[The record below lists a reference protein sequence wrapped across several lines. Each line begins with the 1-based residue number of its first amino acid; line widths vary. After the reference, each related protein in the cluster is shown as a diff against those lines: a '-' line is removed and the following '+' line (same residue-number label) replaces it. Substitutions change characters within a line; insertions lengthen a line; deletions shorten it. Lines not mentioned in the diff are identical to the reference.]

1 MSDKYMDYKKIK
13 RILLVVMTLAVVGSS
28 SCAFAEGYKYKI
40 TDPRYNTA
48 VQYTTP
54 QDTYNNNRPLAN
66 PADKKKQRTQ
76 LLIILLMIVVP
87 SILIY
92 TTIKNI
98 EPKSQYRKKLLSEEF
113 KETFRAIMA
122 VVINILL
129 VISKKVAEIFKAIA
143 GETSKSKMQSYSGP
157 VVHTSAPKKI
167 KANEFVKEDSVNEL
181 NEVNETKEENAKIE
195 APNSQEEKPDLSKNI
210 QKFSKANIS
219 SYVSE
224 KNSVEKTEFSINEY
238 LSSPIQK
245 PHNPVLLSSSKL
257 TRNKGLCLV
266 QYRNKVSLIGYIN
279 KKVFVLAQFNSLS
292 TNEIRSRL
300 AENEGENERYIVKL
314 GNYKALL
321 EVSENNMELLLEL

>member
-13 RILLVVMTLAVVGSS
+13 RILLVFMTLAVIGTS
-28 SCAFAEGYKYKI
+28 SCVFAEGYKYKI

-48 VQYTTP
+48 VQFASP
-54 QDTYNNNRPLAN
+54 QESYDRTNLQNNPVNR
-66 PADKKKQRTQ
+66 KKQNRQ

-87 SILIY
+87 SILIVS
-92 TTIKNI
+92 TIKNI

-113 KETFRAIMA
+113 KDAFRSVIS
-122 VVINILL
+122 VVINILITL
-129 VISKKVAEIFKAIA
+129 SKKIAELFKLIA
-143 GETSKSKMQSYSGP
+143 GETQKPKPQYYKGP
-157 VVHTSAPKKI
+157 VVHTSTAKKI
-167 KANEFVKEDSVNEL
+167 KED
-181 NEVNETKEENAKIE
+181 TKEEVQDTTTNSESNE
-195 APNSQEEKPDLSKNI
+195 AEAQKAQSESPDLSKNV
-210 QKFSKANIS
+210 QKFTRASQSAPTDK
-219 SYVSE
+219 
-224 KNSVEKTEFSINEY
+224 KTSVEKPEFSINEY

-245 PHNPVLLSSSKL
+245 PHNPILLSSSKL

-266 QYRNKVSLIGYIN
+266 QYKDKVSLIGYIN

-300 AENEGENERYIVKL
+300 AENEGDNERYIVKL

>member
-13 RILLVVMTLAVVGSS
+13 RILLVFMTLAVIGTS
-28 SCAFAEGYKYKI
+28 SCVFAEGYKYKI

-48 VQYTTP
+48 VQFTSP
-54 QDTYNNNRPLAN
+54 QESYDRTNLQNNPVNR
-66 PADKKKQRTQ
+66 KKQNRQ

-87 SILIY
+87 SILIVS
-92 TTIKNI
+92 TIKNI

-113 KETFRAIMA
+113 KDAFRSVIS
-122 VVINILL
+122 VVINI
-129 VISKKVAEIFKAIA
+129 VIALSKKIAELFKLIA
-143 GETSKSKMQSYSGP
+143 GEAQKPKPQYYKGP
-157 VVHTSAPKKI
+157 VVHTSAVKK
-167 KANEFVKEDSVNEL
+167 VKEDI
-181 NEVNETKEENAKIE
+181 KEEIQDTTT
-195 APNSQEEKPDLSKNI
+195 NSDSNEIDTQKAHSESPDLSKNV
-210 QKFSKANIS
+210 QKFAKASQSAPTN
-219 SYVSE
+219 
-224 KNSVEKTEFSINEY
+224 KKTSVEKSEFSINEY

-245 PHNPVLLSSSKL
+245 PHNPILLSSSKL

-266 QYRNKVSLIGYIN
+266 QYKDKVSLIGYIN

-300 AENEGENERYIVKL
+300 AENEGDNERYIVKL